1 MKLQPEEVVE
11 AIARL
16 DHESKQEFA
25 HIFVTKWTTL
35 AGDSGYCPESCGIN
49 HGNSEII
56 IKFLQLTLGDVF
68 FFAVQYYGI
77 LLSRNRIVIL

>member
-35 AGDSGYCPESCGIN
+35 ASHVSSMIDAEMQDLDV
-49 HGNSEII
+49 NSRFSAKDDIY
-56 IKFLQLTLGDVF
+56 KK
-68 FFAVQYYGI
+68 
-77 LLSRNRIVIL
+77 

>member
-25 HIFVTKWTTL
+25 HIFVTKWNWGL
-35 AGDSGYCPESCGIN
+35 SDRLKLCVRGDCWPR
-49 HGNSEII
+49 
-56 IKFLQLTLGDVF
+56 TP
-68 FFAVQYYGI
+68 I
-77 LLSRNRIVIL
+77 LKVT

>member
-35 AGDSGYCPESCGIN
+35 AGHVSSMIDAEMQDLDV
-49 HGNSEII
+49 NSRFSAKDDIY
-56 IKFLQLTLGDVF
+56 KK
-68 FFAVQYYGI
+68 
-77 LLSRNRIVIL
+77 